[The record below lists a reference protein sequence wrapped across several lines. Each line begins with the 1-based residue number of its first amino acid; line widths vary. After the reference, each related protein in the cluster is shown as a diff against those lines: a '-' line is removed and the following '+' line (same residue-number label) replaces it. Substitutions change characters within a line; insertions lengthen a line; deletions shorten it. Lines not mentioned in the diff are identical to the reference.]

1 MKKYLFT
8 FILLSLSIFVT
19 GCTSSA
25 QEEQEYGVSSINA
38 EIPIP
43 KNAKEIEVTT
53 TSSNPNIKIGV
64 KYELDNIGGEQGLY
78 RPDGYFNKLNDAG
91 WIELEDKRLGH
102 VLFFEKK
109 DTVIAIEIHQDTFDI
124 HEMNKDA
131 KF

>member
-1 MKKYLFT
+1 MNKYLLAFIWLPLILFT
-8 FILLSLSIFVT
+8 S

-25 QEEQEYGVSSINA
+25 QEEQEYGVSSINT

-43 KNAKEIEVTT
+43 KNAKEIEVITN
-53 TSSNPNIKIGV
+53 SNNPNIKIGA

-78 RPDGYFNKLNDAG
+78 RPDSYFNKLSDDG

-102 VLFFEKK
+102 VQFFEKK
-109 DTVIAIEIHQDTFDI
+109 DTVIAIEIHEDSFDI

>member
-102 VLFFEKK
+102 VLFFEKRTPSSPSK
-109 DTVIAIEIHQDTFDI
+109 YIRIPLIF
-124 HEMNKDA
+124 MK
-131 KF
+131 

>member
-1 MKKYLFT
+1 MNKYLLAFIWLPLILFT
-8 FILLSLSIFVT
+8 S
-19 GCTSSA
+19 GCTSST

-43 KNAKEIEVTT
+43 KKAKEIEVITN
-53 TSSNPNIKIGV
+53 SNNPNIKIGA

-78 RPDGYFNKLNDAG
+78 RLEGYFNKLNDAG

-102 VLFFEKK
+102 VQFFDKE
-109 DTVIAIEIHQDTFDI
+109 DTIIAIEIHQDTFDI

>member
-1 MKKYLFT
+1 MFKYLLA
-8 FILLSLSIFVT
+8 FICLPLILFNS
-19 GCTSSA
+19 GCTSST

-78 RPDGYFNKLNDAG
+78 PPESYFNKLWDSG
-91 WIELEDKRLGH
+91 WVELEDKRLGH
-102 VLFFEKK
+102 VQFFEKEG
-109 DTVIAIEIHQDTFDI
+109 TIIAIEIHENTFSI
-124 HEMNKDA
+124 YEMNKDA
-131 KF
+131 

>member
-1 MKKYLFT
+1 MNKYLLAFIWLPLILFT
-8 FILLSLSIFVT
+8 S

-43 KNAKEIEVTT
+43 KNAKEIVVITN
-53 TSSNPNIKIGV
+53 SNNPNIKIGA
-64 KYELDNIGGEQGLY
+64 KYELDNIGGVQGLY

-102 VLFFEKK
+102 VQFFEKK

>member
-1 MKKYLFT
+1 M
-8 FILLSLSIFVT
+8 VT
-19 GCTSSA
+19 INPVYKRLYIVSSRGTD
-25 QEEQEYGVSSINA
+25 YGVSSINA

-43 KNAKEIEVTT
+43 KNAKEIEVITN
-53 TSSNPNIKIGV
+53 SNNPNIKIGA

-78 RPDGYFNKLNDAG
+78 RPDSYFNKLSDDG

-102 VLFFEKK
+102 VQFFEKK
-109 DTVIAIEIHQDTFDI
+109 DTVIAIEIHEDSFDI